1 MSPLTV
7 QNLAQTKTNFPNL
20 TAQSSSKRELVAS
33 WIKVDG
39 KLVCQWLSV

>member
-1 MSPLTV
+1 MSPLTIP
-7 QNLAQTKTNFPNL
+7 NLAETKPNVSNL

-33 WIKVDG
+33 WIEVDG